1 MLITAV
7 NKNIQFYQRV
17 ILMIMLVFML
27 FYSVGSDFFLEGF
40 PSSSIEVVEN
50 EVHDVLDFDDNAS
63 LRTVRQEQIQIQL
76 FVADFIADWLTI
88 INVHELIHSLEL
100 QQCAFLPIF
109 YQLHKTQSFVWF
121 CSLSDLGLIRFFL
134 FFRACMGMLCRYAE
148 CFVVPLI
155 LHVLSCL

>member
-1 MLITAV
+1 MLVTTVDKKI
-7 NKNIQFYQRV
+7 KFYQRV
-17 ILMIMLVFML
+17 ILMIMLVFMP

-50 EVHDVLDFDDNAS
+50 GVHDVLDFDDNAS
-63 LRTVRQEQIQIQL
+63 LRTVRQEQIQIQQ
-76 FVADFIADWLTI
+76 FVADSI

-121 CSLSDLGLIRFFL
+121 CSYLI
-134 FFRACMGMLCRYAE
+134 
-148 CFVVPLI
+148 
-155 LHVLSCL
+155 

>member
-1 MLITAV
+1 MLVTTVDKKI
-7 NKNIQFYQRV
+7 KFYQRV
-17 ILMIMLVFML
+17 ILMIMLVFMP

-50 EVHDVLDFDDNAS
+50 GVHDVLDFDDNAS
-63 LRTVRQEQIQIQL
+63 LRTVRQEQIQIQQ

-121 CSLSDLGLIRFFL
+121 RSYPIL
-134 FFRACMGMLCRYAE
+134 FIFQSVYGYVVPVCGRLCRIPDIAR
-148 CFVVPLI
+148 FI
-155 LHVLSCL
+155 MFIIIT

>member
-1 MLITAV
+1 MLVTTVDKKI
-7 NKNIQFYQRV
+7 KFYQRV
-17 ILMIMLVFML
+17 ILMIMLVFMP

-50 EVHDVLDFDDNAS
+50 GV
-63 LRTVRQEQIQIQL
+63 
-76 FVADFIADWLTI
+76 ADWLTI

-121 CSLSDLGLIRFFL
+121 CSYLI
-134 FFRACMGMLCRYAE
+134 
-148 CFVVPLI
+148 
-155 LHVLSCL
+155 

>member
-1 MLITAV
+1 MLVTTVDKKI
-7 NKNIQFYQRV
+7 KFYQRV
-17 ILMIMLVFML
+17 ILMIMLVFMP

-50 EVHDVLDFDDNAS
+50 GVHDVLDFDDNAS
-63 LRTVRQEQIQIQL
+63 LRTVRQEQIQIQQ

-121 CSLSDLGLIRFFL
+121 CSYPIL
-134 FFRACMGMLCRYAE
+134 FIFQSVYGYVVPVCGRLCRIPDIAR
-148 CFVVPLI
+148 FI
-155 LHVLSCL
+155 MFIIIT

>member
-1 MLITAV
+1 MLVTTVDKKI
-7 NKNIQFYQRV
+7 KFYQRV
-17 ILMIMLVFML
+17 ILMIMLVFMP

-50 EVHDVLDFDDNAS
+50 GVHDVLDFDDNAS
-63 LRTVRQEQIQIQL
+63 LRTVRQEQIQIQQ

-121 CSLSDLGLIRFFL
+121 CSYLIYFIFQSVYGYVVPVCGR
-134 FFRACMGMLCRYAE
+134 LCRIPDIAR
-148 CFVVPLI
+148 FI
-155 LHVLSCL
+155 MFIIIT

>member
-1 MLITAV
+1 MLVTTVDNKIT
-7 NKNIQFYQRV
+7 FYPRV
-17 ILMIMLVFML
+17 ILM
-27 FYSVGSDFFLEGF
+27 SVLGFLPFSSGGSDFFLEGF

-88 INVHELIHSLEL
+88 INVHELIHSVEL
-100 QQCAFLPIF
+100 QQCTFLPIF

-121 CSLSDLGLIRFFL
+121 CSYLI
-134 FFRACMGMLCRYAE
+134 
-148 CFVVPLI
+148 
-155 LHVLSCL
+155 

>member
-63 LRTVRQEQIQIQL
+63 LRTVRQEQI
-76 FVADFIADWLTI
+76 DRK
-88 INVHELIHSLEL
+88 S
-100 QQCAFLPIF
+100 
-109 YQLHKTQSFVWF
+109 
-121 CSLSDLGLIRFFL
+121 
-134 FFRACMGMLCRYAE
+134 
-148 CFVVPLI
+148 VV
-155 LHVLSCL
+155 

>member
-1 MLITAV
+1 MLVTTVDKKI
-7 NKNIQFYQRV
+7 KFYQRV
-17 ILMIMLVFML
+17 ILMIMLVFMP

-50 EVHDVLDFDDNAS
+50 GVHDVLDFDDNAS
-63 LRTVRQEQIQIQL
+63 LRTVRQEQIQIQQ

-121 CSLSDLGLIRFFL
+121 CSYLIFEKSAQLLSKSDSFYFSERVWVCC
-134 FFRACMGMLCRYAE
+134 AGMRK
-148 CFVVPLI
+148 
-155 LHVLSCL
+155 VLSYP

>member
-1 MLITAV
+1 MLVTTVDKKI
-7 NKNIQFYQRV
+7 KFYQRV
-17 ILMIMLVFML
+17 ILMIMLVFMP

-50 EVHDVLDFDDNAS
+50 GVHDVLDFDDNAS
-63 LRTVRQEQIQIQL
+63 LRTVLQEQIQIQQ

-121 CSLSDLGLIRFFL
+121 CSYLI
-134 FFRACMGMLCRYAE
+134 
-148 CFVVPLI
+148 
-155 LHVLSCL
+155 